1 MFWRRPFW
9 LKKLKVKD
17 IEKIIHQIRFEKI
30 SKREILFMI
39 VFENKDAITLTL
51 DPATNEIVGFN
62 GYGKYLPL
70 LKKIVKYLRK
80 EFEFFS

>member
-1 MFWRRPFW
+1 
-9 LKKLKVKD
+9 
-17 IEKIIHQIRFEKI
+17 
-30 SKREILFMI
+30 MI

-51 DPATNEIVGFN
+51 DPVTNEIVGFN

-80 EFEFFS
+80 KFEL

>member
-17 IEKIIHQIRFEKI
+17 IEKIIHQIVYETV
-30 SKREILFMI
+30 SKREIRFII
-39 VFENKDAITLTL
+39 VFKNKDVIILTV
-51 DPATNEIVGFN
+51 DPATNKIVGFN
-62 GYGKYLPL
+62 GYGQYIPL

-80 EFEFFS
+80 KFEF